1 MALTQQ
7 EFLDIVTIV
16 DPTGQQVHI
25 WYDENTDQILGLTIP
40 TVFNNQN
47 VLGYL
52 QQLEKI
58 VIPINTTETVILT
71 ILDRSFINQ
80 AYYFFTVEPYPI
92 GNISDNLNY
101 PSSLIFIPEILGLIF
116 VNGDYNALFN
126 NIQDIRQSSYIKQ
139 GTSEILAFV
148 QDSLYQDTGWIRGR
162 YDGTKTNFQD
172 FSTIS
177 PILEG
182 GEFEGSY
189 FTLASTNE
197 YIFALPN
204 NEKVF
209 NNYFFSGEG
218 TLPSYEVI
226 QTTAKRSSIFPIS
239 GTTDSFTISG
249 SDTLT
254 TSSLTIQVG
263 DLLRLGSGS
272 TEVPS
277 PEIVKVLSITN
288 LTGISQEIKV
298 QRRWNLTTQV
308 DLTDPSEFALSGR
321 GKIYKIN
328 PVRIFNLSG
337 NRVEV
342 PSQGRIQIRSTQ
354 DIIDIDELGFIVTG
368 SNYVIPTP

>member
-71 ILDRSFINQ
+71 ILNRSFINQ
-80 AYYFFTVEPYPI
+80 AYYFFTVEPYSI
-92 GNISDNLNY
+92 GNIPDNLNY
-101 PSSLIFIPEILGLIF
+101 PSSLIFIPEILGLVFI
-116 VNGDYNALFN
+116 NGDYNALFN

-162 YDGTKTNFQD
+162 YDGTKTNLQD

-189 FTLASTNE
+189 FTLASTDE

-209 NNYFFSGEG
+209 TNYFFSGEG
-218 TLPSYEVI
+218 NIPSYTEI
-226 QTTAKRSSIFPIS
+226 DINFRRNSIFPLAQ
-239 GTTDSFTISG
+239 TTDTFTIV
-249 SDTLT
+249 
-254 TSSLTIQVG
+254 SSSISSKLSITPG

-272 TEVPS
+272 SEIPS
-277 PEIVKVLSITN
+277 PEILKVVSIDPQ
-288 LTGISQEIKV
+288 LTGGFSVKV
-298 QRRWNLTTQV
+298 QRRWNLTPQV
-308 DLTDPSEFALSGR
+308 DLTDVGDIGPGR

-328 PVRIFNLSG
+328 PIRIFNLSG